1 MLIWSEEFSKE
12 AKEQFKDGFNEA
24 VRADKCSYS
33 IPIGYWP
40 FDRYSSFEVK
50 GFNPTEWG
58 ENYWDEVKEDL
69 FPNVPNDMM
78 ILSKHFNLTNR
89 VQVSEVVRI
98 LEHKLN
104 LDLDFTWEG
113 LVAYQDTDDGN
124 YRTLTEEEL
133 IPLIEEHLTH

>member
-1 MLIWSEEFSKE
+1 
-12 AKEQFKDGFNEA
+12 
-24 VRADKCSYS
+24 
-33 IPIGYWP
+33 
-40 FDRYSSFEVK
+40 
-50 GFNPTEWG
+50 
-58 ENYWDEVKEDL
+58 
-69 FPNVPNDMM
+69 MM

-113 LVAYQDTDDGN
+113 LVAYQDTNDGN

-133 IPLIEEHLTH
+133 IPLLEEHLTH